1 LSAAR
6 GFVAARGSRSVERA
20 MPGVVD
26 PTSRKHGNI
35 AAIEPKQ
42 ACLENVLAVIFI
54 GLMEL
59 VFSAVGYATAR
70 MLLPALTFGRVT
82 VEVPTPPVGFN
93 WLGFRRLADGRLLCA
108 SDIAM
113 WIGILFWTGVLV
125 AIVALV

>member
-1 LSAAR
+1 MATSPPL
-6 GFVAARGSRSVERA
+6 SRSARA
-20 MPGVVD
+20 W
-26 PTSRKHGNI
+26 
-35 AAIEPKQ
+35 
-42 ACLENVLAVIFI
+42 ENVLAVIFI
-54 GLMEL
+54 GLIEL

-82 VEVPTPPVGFN
+82 VEVVPTPDVGFN

-113 WIGILFWTGVLV
+113 WIGVLFWTGVLV